1 MKKIIL
7 ACLLTLSYISVSSQE
22 YYQLEEMFLD
32 ADSWFFYEDY
42 KEALP
47 LFQRVLDADSTNYN
61 VMYKIG
67 FCYLHIPGQKIK
79 SIPYLEKAAE
89 NYTLNYRNNTYAE
102 RKAPLDAV
110 FYLGNAY
117 LINNQI
123 DEAIDAYTAF
133 QNKISQNKKMLN
145 KDIYDK
151 AYIQKQFD
159 ACRNALKFQENP
171 VNFIANNLGSPINT
185 RFTEFNPVVS
195 GDGSTLV
202 FTTSLK
208 FYDAIFYSKKENGK
222 WTYPIN
228 LMAQLGV
235 DDNTSTL
242 SLSQDGKELYLY
254 RDDDFDGNIYVSF
267 FRDGTWTKVKKLN
280 ENINTKYW
288 ESHASLAPD
297 GKKLYF
303 TSNRE
308 GGIGDLDIYVSERLT
323 DTTWGVP
330 KNLGE
335 NINTQWNENTP
346 FLSVDGS
353 KLFFSSEGH
362 ENMGGYD
369 IFYSENINGEWS
381 KPVNIGYPIN
391 TTDHDLFFV
400 PYKNGQYAYSSEYSY
415 LGHGGADIY
424 LYQLFHIPQNNR
436 IKVEGILTMDNP
448 HNRNHK
454 DFIIHITDTVN
465 NDTIAILHPDKDK
478 EKYQYRTSRGKDHL
492 VWEGES
498 DKGDLYFISKEYK
511 IIEKFLEPIE
521 LKEPKK
527 IALEDSV
534 PEIKLEQDNFQVI
547 SDQENVKIKLSLQK
561 GNKLIV
567 NTFYKDKLINSEEF
581 NIQKEEFIYEYKPLE
596 GQTKIRF
603 SLIDKNNNIKT
614 EEVTVSF
621 TPADTEAELA
631 ITEQIVNFSNG
642 EKKVKIKLSVE
653 KNSKLYVETY
663 VENKLINKESFD
675 VKKDEFTYEFEP
687 KAENSRLLF
696 KLIDKHQNI
705 KNEEIIIFHK
715 PVSKEL
721 EDVLNNIIS
730 FDLKTFKQIITS
742 KDITQAKTV
751 KELINNFYTQA
762 DNAGL
767 SEQDA
772 KALIVALAINASNN
786 TNKFISDLAEI
797 ATGDLKFVLDSA
809 IQHNLPFNSN
819 LDVVNYLKKLT
830 ANYNYTY
837 TDIVNLLETYLQT
850 SDFEVEYLTQILT
863 ELANYDFNT
872 ILENMDFS
880 ALNIITLEDFK
891 NYLNQQNVYNSKQL
905 EQIYAIFEGL
915 LLNEATETEPSDDK
929 KITRKSEDNNQ
940 WLLITSVIACFIILG
955 LIIVFFNRR
964 KKKNRTRRDK
974 IE

>member
-1 MKKIIL
+1 MRKIIL
-7 ACLLTLSYISVSSQE
+7 SCLLTISYISVSSQE

-47 LFQRVLDADSTNYN
+47 LFQRVLDVDSTNYN

-79 SIPYLEKAAE
+79 SIPYLEKAAD

-133 QNKISQNKKMLN
+133 QNKISQNKKILN

-151 AYIQKQFD
+151 EYIQKQFD
-159 ACRNALKFQENP
+159 ACRNALTFQENP
-171 VNFIANNLGSPINT
+171 VNFIASNLGSPINT

-195 GDGSTLV
+195 GDGSTLA
-202 FTTSLK
+202 FTSSLK

-222 WTYPIN
+222 WTFPIN

-267 FRDGTWTKVKKLN
+267 FRNGKWTKIKKLN

-288 ESHASLAPD
+288 ESHASLSPD

-303 TSNRE
+303 ASNRD
-308 GGIGDLDIYVSERLT
+308 GGFGDLDIYVSERLT

-330 KNLGE
+330 ENLGD

-400 PYKNGQYAYSSEYSY
+400 PYENGKFAYSSEYSY

-424 LYQLFHIPQNNR
+424 FYQLFHIPQNNQ

-448 HNRNHK
+448 DNRNRK

-492 VWEGES
+492 VWEGKS
-498 DKGDLYFISKEYK
+498 DKGALYFISKEYK
-511 IIEKFLEPIE
+511 IKEVFLEPVK

-534 PEIKLEQDNFQVI
+534 PEIKLEQNNFQVI

-581 NIQKEEFIYEYKPLE
+581 NIHKEEFIYEYKPLE
-596 GQTKIRF
+596 GQTRINF
-603 SLIDKNNNIKT
+603 SLIDKNKNIKT
-614 EEVTVSF
+614 EEVTISYI
-621 TPADTEAELA
+621 PADTKAELA
-631 ITEQIVNFSNG
+631 ITGQMIDFSDGN
-642 EKKVKIKLSVE
+642 KKVKIKLSVE
-653 KNSKLYVETY
+653 KNSKLFVETY

-696 KLIDKHQNI
+696 KLVDKHQNI
-705 KNEEIIIFHK
+705 TKEEIIISHK
-715 PVSKEL
+715 PVSKEFA
-721 EDVLNNIIS
+721 DVLNNIIA
-730 FDLKTFKQIITS
+730 FDSKTFKQIITS
-742 KDITQAKTV
+742 KNITQAKTV
-751 KELINNFYTQA
+751 KQLINNFYTQA
-762 DNAGL
+762 NNAGL

-772 KALIVALAINASNN
+772 KTLIVALAINATNN
-786 TNKFISDLAEI
+786 TNKFISDLAKI

-819 LDVVNYLKKLT
+819 LDVVNYLKKQT
-830 ANYNYTY
+830 ANYDYSYN
-837 TDIVNLLETYLQT
+837 DIVNLLETYLQV
-850 SDFEVEYLTQILT
+850 SDFEVEYLVQILT
-863 ELANYDFNT
+863 ELTNYDFNN
-872 ILENMDFS
+872 ILANMDVS
-880 ALNIITLEDFK
+880 ALDIITLDDFK
-891 NYLNQQNVYNSKQL
+891 NYLNQQNIYSKKQL

-915 LLNEATETEPSDDK
+915 LLNQAKETEPADDK
-929 KITRKSEDNNQ
+929 EIASKIEDDNQ
-940 WLLITSVIACFIILG
+940 WVLLTSLIICFIILG
-955 LIIVFFNRR
+955 LIIVFFNQR
-964 KKKNRTRRDK
+964 KSNRNRKDK
-974 IE
+974 IQ

>member
-7 ACLLTLSYISVSSQE
+7 ASLLTLSYISVSSQE

-67 FCYLHIPGQKIK
+67 FCYLHIPGQKVK
-79 SIPYLEKAAE
+79 SIPFLEKAAD

-110 FYLGNAY
+110 FYLGNSY

-133 QNKISQNKKMLN
+133 QNKISQNKKILN

-171 VNFIANNLGSPINT
+171 VNFIASNLGSPINT

-208 FYDAIFYSKKENGK
+208 FYDAIFYSKKENGE

-267 FRDGTWTKVKKLN
+267 LRNGAWTKVKKLN

-288 ESHASLAPD
+288 ESHASLSPD
-297 GKKLYF
+297 GQKLYF
-303 TSNRE
+303 TSNRD

-323 DTTWGVP
+323 DTTWGIP

-400 PYKNGQYAYSSEYSY
+400 PYENGKYAYSSEYSY

-436 IKVEGILTMDNP
+436 IKVEGILTMDNSD
-448 HNRNHK
+448 NRNRK
-454 DFIIHITDTVN
+454 DFMIHITDTVN
-465 NDTIAILHPDKDK
+465 NDTIAILYPDKDK

-511 IIEKFLEPIE
+511 IVEKFLKPVV
-521 LKEPKK
+521 LKEPKE

-534 PEIKLEQDNFQVI
+534 PEIKLEQDNYQVI

-596 GQTKIRF
+596 GQTRINF

-614 EEVTVSF
+614 EKVTVSY

-631 ITEQIVNFSNG
+631 IKEQIIDFSDG
-642 EKKVKIKLSVE
+642 DKKVTIKLSVE

-675 VKKDEFTYEFEP
+675 VKKDEFSYEFEP
-687 KAENSRLLF
+687 KADNSRLKF
-696 KLIDKHQNI
+696 KLVDKHQNI
-705 KNEEIIIFHK
+705 KNEEIIISHK
-715 PVSKEL
+715 PVSKEFA
-721 EDVLNNIIS
+721 DVLNNIIS
-730 FDLKTFKQIITS
+730 FDSKKFKQIIAS
-742 KDITQAKTV
+742 KDIHQAKTV
-751 KELINNFYTQA
+751 KELINNFYTESA
-762 DNAGL
+762 NAGL

-819 LDVVNYLKKLT
+819 LEVVNYLKKQT

-837 TDIVNLLETYLQT
+837 NDIVNLLETYLQV
-850 SDFEVEYLTQILT
+850 SDFEVEYLTPILT
-863 ELANYDFNT
+863 ELANYDFNN
-872 ILENMDFS
+872 ILAKMNIS

-891 NYLNQQNVYNSKQL
+891 NYLSQQNIYSNKQL
-905 EQIYAIFEGL
+905 EQIYAILEGL
-915 LLNEATETEPSDDK
+915 LLNQATETESTEDK
-929 KITRKSEDNNQ
+929 EISSKTEDNNQ
-940 WLLITSVIACFIILG
+940 WVLLTSLIICFIILG

-964 KKKNRTRRDK
+964 KKNRNRRDK

>member
-133 QNKISQNKKMLN
+133 QNKISENKKMLN

-151 AYIQKQFD
+151 AYIEKQFD

-208 FYDAIFYSKKENGK
+208 FYDAIFYSKKEDGK
-222 WTYPIN
+222 WTYPLN

-267 FRDGTWTKVKKLN
+267 FRNGTWTKVKKLN

-288 ESHASLAPD
+288 ESHASLSPD
-297 GKKLYF
+297 GQKLYF
-303 TSNRE
+303 TSNRD

-369 IFYSENINGEWS
+369 IFYSKNINGEWS

-400 PYKNGQYAYSSEYSY
+400 PYENGQYAYSSEYSY

-436 IKVEGILTMDNP
+436 IKVEGIITMDNP
-448 HNRNHK
+448 DNRNRK

-498 DKGDLYFISKEYK
+498 DKGNLYFISKEYK
-511 IIEKFLEPIE
+511 IKEKFLEPID
-521 LKEPKK
+521 LKEPKEV
-527 IALEDSV
+527 ALEDSV
-534 PEIKLEQDNFQVI
+534 PEIKLAQNNFQVI

-596 GQTKIRF
+596 GQTKISF

-614 EEVTVSF
+614 EEVTVSY

-631 ITEQIVNFSNG
+631 ITEQIIDFSDG
-642 EKKVKIKLSVE
+642 DKKVKIKLSVE
-653 KNSKLYVETY
+653 KNSKLYVETW

-675 VKKDEFTYEFEP
+675 VKKDEFSYEFEP
-687 KAENSRLLF
+687 KADNSRLKF
-696 KLIDKHQNI
+696 KLVDKHQNI
-705 KNEEIIIFHK
+705 KNEEIIISHK
-715 PVSKEL
+715 PVSKEFA
-721 EDVLNNIIS
+721 DVLNNIIS
-730 FDLKTFKQIITS
+730 LDSKSFKHIITS
-742 KDITQAKTV
+742 KDIRQAKTV
-751 KELINNFYTQA
+751 KELINNFYTRSA
-762 DNAGL
+762 KAGL

-772 KALIVALAINASNN
+772 KAFIVALAINASNN

-809 IQHNLPFNSN
+809 IQQNLPFNSN
-819 LDVVNYLKKLT
+819 LEVVNYLKKQT

-837 TDIVNLLETYLQT
+837 NDIVKLLETYLQV

-863 ELANYDFNT
+863 ELVNYDFNN
-872 ILENMDFS
+872 ILTKMDIS

-891 NYLNQQNVYNSKQL
+891 NYLSQQNIYSNKQL
-905 EQIYAIFEGL
+905 KQIYAIFEGL
-915 LLNEATETEPSDDK
+915 LLNQAAETESTDDK
-929 KITRKSEDNNQ
+929 QISRKTEDNNQ
-940 WLLITSVIACFIILG
+940 WVLLTSLIICFIILG

-964 KKKNRTRRDK
+964 KKNRNRRDK
-974 IE
+974 ME